1 MTKSKTKTRKAKKP
15 LGKPPKGAML
25 MRTSERSTF
34 NRCRWQWGRIYGEGL
49 KPIQEHPALRFGSL
63 IHEALEVR
71 YPVGIKRGPHPAQTF
86 EKLYAADLKKN
97 EQEWGMFA
105 DEEWTDALELGID
118 MLNGYVDK
126 YGRDEQ
132 WEVLASEMKFAVPVY
147 MTDEMAIDNVM
158 LVAALYQAGVL
169 TEKQVQGKEPLFWYV
184 GTMDGVWKD
193 RSSARVRINDYK
205 TTSGDAVKE
214 GEAKG
219 VLDEQATAYWT
230 FGVDYLIAKALM
242 KARVIEALDGMLYT
256 FLKKSKKDDR
266 PVNDSGYAL
275 NKPKKDAVM
284 AYYEEEGIALPTAG
298 TGKNGNVVLDDLIA
312 NLGDAAL
319 TLGEVSKDQPA
330 KRFHREIVYRGQADR
345 ENARA
350 RVVEEFLEMECV
362 KANLMPYRKTPGSSY
377 PTLQCKGCSVRD
389 LCEIHEAGQDWQEA
403 KELTMIPWDPYSAHE
418 IVEEGKGS

>member
-1 MTKSKTKTRKAKKP
+1 
-15 LGKPPKGAML
+15 
-25 MRTSERSTF
+25 
-34 NRCRWQWGRIYGEGL
+34 
-49 KPIQEHPALRFGSL
+49 L

-71 YPVGIKRGPHPAQTF
+71 YPVGLKRGPHPAQTF

-97 EQEWGMFA
+97 EDEWGMFA
-105 DEEWTDALELGID
+105 DEEWTDALELGLD
-118 MLNGYVDK
+118 MLEGYIDK

-147 MTDEMAIDNVM
+147 MPQDKAVPALQNI
-158 LVAALYQAGVL
+158 LVGALMEAGKL
-169 TEKQVQGKEPLFWYV
+169 TESQVAGKVPLFWYV

-193 RSSARVRINDYK
+193 RSSGRVRINDYK

-230 FGVDYLIAKALM
+230 FGVDYLIGQRIM
-242 KARVIEALDGMLYT
+242 KPRVIEALDGMLYT
-256 FLKKSKKDDR
+256 FLKKSKRDDR

-275 NKPKKDAVM
+275 NKPKKDAIM
-284 AYYEEEGIALPTAG
+284 AYYEEENVPLPKAG

-319 TLGEVSKDQPA
+319 ALGEVSKDQPA

-345 ENARA
+345 DNARA
-350 RVVEEFLEMECV
+350 RVVEEFLEMTAV
-362 KANLMPYRKTPGSSY
+362 KAGLMPYRKTPGSGY
-377 PTLQCKGCSVRD
+377 PSLQCKACSVRD
-389 LCEIHEAGQDWQEA
+389 LCEIDESGQDWEEA
-403 KELTMIPWDPYSAHE
+403 RDLTMTDWNPYDAHE